1 MVTKRCSRP
10 LSGSRTVT
18 ARAGGGAWVVFLLAG
33 RGSRFLGVRAVD
45 GGFCG
50 GHGPGVTPGPFP
62 NPEAKAWHGDGT
74 APGRVWE
81 SNTPPHSTVWTSFL
95 VELGGLPGKRSFL
108 FVAVGFLRSVGCR
121 AFPLREPSFL
131 FWFCSVCRPCIP
143 FAGCPVPGEPWPHPS
158 CRGFLSLDSHVPGVF
173 RGSSSAPP
181 WFVHYFTDRIV
192 DWIILVL
199 KPFRMN

>member
-1 MVTKRCSRP
+1 M
-10 LSGSRTVT
+10 
-18 ARAGGGAWVVFLLAG
+18 GGFLWPVG
-33 RGSRFLGVRAVD
+33 VPVLGVRAVG